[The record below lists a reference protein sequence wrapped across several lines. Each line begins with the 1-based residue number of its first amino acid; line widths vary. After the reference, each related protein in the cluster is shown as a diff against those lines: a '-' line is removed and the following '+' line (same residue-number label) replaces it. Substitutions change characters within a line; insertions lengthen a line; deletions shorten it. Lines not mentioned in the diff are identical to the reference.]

1 MIRRHVLFA
10 VALGLITTGL
20 AAQDYASMTR
30 EQKAVVIDGTRE
42 AWRLQWETLPQLAC
56 GPDDLEVAL
65 SCQCSGFAYG
75 ESGRL
80 ALVRMRPGHPQERLA
95 LAPFFKGQGAPA
107 GGGLAVL
114 QRWRPIPAAA
124 HDEDDDWHHAADF
137 DFLARVQARGA
148 AVIMKFGDYNHDGHA
163 SEFLLQVGLHPC
175 GRPRMALVGV
185 SRRNPRLHAFASAE
199 MPEQPL
205 LLPAESWA
213 ALLKGTKPVQ
223 VEEDSCDDPGAEAA
237 TSSTVTIQHGVFHV
251 RRESRPCPKT
261 GDGESGVGAG
271 R

>member
-1 MIRRHVLFA
+1 
-10 VALGLITTGL
+10 
-20 AAQDYASMTR
+20 
-30 EQKAVVIDGTRE
+30 
-42 AWRLQWETLPQLAC
+42 
-56 GPDDLEVAL
+56 
-65 SCQCSGFAYG
+65 
-75 ESGRL
+75 
-80 ALVRMRPGHPQERLA
+80 MRPGHPQERLA
-95 LAPFFKGQGAPA
+95 LAPFFKDQGAPA
-107 GGGLAVL
+107 AGGLAVL

-148 AVIMKFGDYNHDGHA
+148 TGIMKFGDYNHDGRA
-163 SEFLLQVGLHPC
+163 SEFLLQVGLRPC
-175 GRPRMALVGV
+175 GRPRMALIGV

-199 MPEQPL
+199 TPEQPL

-223 VEEDSCDDPGAEAA
+223 VQEDSCDDPGTEAA
-237 TSSTVTIQHGVFHV
+237 TSSTVTIQGGVFHV

-261 GDGESGVGAG
+261 DDGESGASAG